1 MGATYAQRRALG
13 QFGEGLAARELERR
27 GLEVLDRNWRCR
39 QGEIDIVATDHGVLV
54 VCEVKTRRSDRYGSA
69 VQAITPA
76 KASRLYRLGFAW
88 RDAHAWPPGSLRL
101 DVVTVLAARRT
112 APRITHY
119 AGLA

>member
-1 MGATYAQRRALG
+1 MGATYAQRKALG
-13 QFGEGLAARELERR
+13 DFGERLAARELERR

-39 QGEIDIVATDHGVLV
+39 QGEIDIVAVDLGVLV
-54 VCEVKTRRSDRYGSA
+54 VCEVKTRRSDRYGA
-69 VQAITPA
+69 PVQAITPE

-88 RDAHAWPPGSLRL
+88 CAAHDCQPRAIRL

-112 APRITHY
+112 SPLVTHY